1 MTETDSNPTK
11 LYLYE
16 TVMRC
21 PDTTP
26 PEKAI
31 LGALL
36 SHANYDGTEARP
48 GNKRLAAYAGMST
61 RRVQDILKSL
71 RAKGWVVRTEEGS
84 RSANAT
90 HADVYVVRLPGDRTD
105 PEEVLK
111 RQPTGRKVPV
121 PKPDESNPTGSKV
134 PVSECESEQ
143 PTGRKVPVP
152 PVPTGSFV
160 HDPPEE
166 NFRTPGPYTRSYLK
180 DSLQSG
186 PLARSVS
193 SETRTEV
200 EPHFLPMSWE
210 PNHTHEMMFNLPD
223 DPEEVADEFR
233 HAMYGQKRRDWD
245 KAYGKYLNIR
255 DLGKHEDQFPLGPD
269 DDDELFDYAED
280 HEQIEPTPTV
290 EDEPLPITYQRPEW
304 LTPAQERTARALSG
318 HPTDDELA
326 QALMTYLSQC
336 QSSGRT
342 PNGDEFPMVAAAHMR
357 R

>member
-1 MTETDSNPTK
+1 MTQTDRDPTK

-16 TVMRC
+16 VVMRC

-36 SHANYDGTEARP
+36 SHANHDGTEARP

-105 PEEVLK
+105 PEDVLK

-134 PVSECESEQ
+134 PVRECESEQ
-143 PTGRKVPVP
+143 PTGRKGPVP

-200 EPHFLPMSWE
+200 EPHFLPLSWG

-269 DDDELFDYAED
+269 DDDEPP
-280 HEQIEPTPTV
+280 EPDPV
-290 EDEPLPITYQRPEW
+290 PEVEPLPITFHRPEW
-304 LTPAQERTARALSG
+304 LTPAQERSARVLAG

-326 QALMTYLSQC
+326 QALMRYLSQC
-336 QSSGRT
+336 QSSGST
-342 PNGDEFPMVAAAHMR
+342 PNGAEFPSIAAGYLR